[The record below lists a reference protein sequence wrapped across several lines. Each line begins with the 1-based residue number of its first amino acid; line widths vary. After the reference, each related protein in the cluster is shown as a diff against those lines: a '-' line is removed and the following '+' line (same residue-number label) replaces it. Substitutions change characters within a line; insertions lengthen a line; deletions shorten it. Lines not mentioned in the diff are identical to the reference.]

1 MKINK
6 VFLSFLAVFLLTIPA
21 CFAQTPT
28 RTLSVSGL
36 KGNVV
41 VRKDARGIPYIEA
54 KSDADLYFAQG
65 FVTASDRLWQMD
77 LYRRVAR
84 GQTAELFG
92 KQTLE
97 EDKRWRRFG
106 FSNVVAET
114 YKNFSPESRAI
125 VDDYA
130 RGVNAYIATLNE
142 KTLPPEFQILRY
154 RPTEW
159 LPTDSLV
166 IGAIISDGLSTTWQT
181 DVLRASFADLSK
193 EKFNQLFMEKT
204 PLDVL
209 VVGTDAEVQSSRFKV
224 QSRENEFRVT
234 NYELRKNEIR
244 NPIDGALL
252 EFAAKDAEIR
262 KSSLER
268 IGFYQEAN
276 AMSNNWVV
284 SGKRTADGKPMLAN
298 DPHLPASAPSVWYL
312 TNLSTDKSRVSG
324 VTFPGIPGIVLGHNE
339 NIAWGATNLGP
350 DVQDLYLETFN
361 DKNQYKTAS
370 GWQDAR
376 VRREEIKVRKNLL
389 SPETENETLEVIE
402 TRNGVIISEQT
413 GKKYALKWTALD
425 AKNDS
430 FTAFLL
436 LDRAKNWDD
445 FRAALKTYGGA
456 TQNFVYADAKG
467 NIGYYGAGRI
477 PVRRSG
483 DGSVPYDGATNA
495 GDWTSFIPFED
506 LPNSFNPPEGIIV
519 TANQRVVGD
528 GYKYFLT
535 HNWAAPFRARRIYE
549 RLAANNK
556 LTVDDMRDIQ
566 FDTTSLAHL
575 RFAREVVNLN
585 GASAETLKLLNGWDG
600 KMNADSQAALLANE
614 IRALFRSKIFDAN
627 SIKDKP
633 GGEANFLDWLI
644 TEKPKSWLPKEFN
657 SYKDLLVASDAEARA
672 NLTKKYGANPAD
684 WLYGKTAQIRFA
696 HPLAAAPLVGG
707 LFAIEPFPL
716 NGSGLSPN
724 VGASV
729 SMRHVAVPGNWDA
742 TRHGIAL
749 GESGDPKSAHY
760 KDQLE
765 NWKSGDTQIFPFTKA
780 AVEKAATEII
790 LMKP

>member
-6 VFLSFLAVFLLTIPA
+6 IFLPLLTIFLLTISS
-21 CFAQTPT
+21 CLAQAPTPT
-28 RTLSVSGL
+28 LNVSGL
-36 KGNVV
+36 KESVT

-54 KSDADLYFAQG
+54 VNDADLYFAQG

-92 KQTLE
+92 KLTLE

-106 FSNVVAET
+106 FSNIVAET
-114 YKNFSPESRAI
+114 YKNFPAESRSI
-125 VDDYA
+125 VDNYA

-166 IGAIISDGLSTTWQT
+166 IGAIINDGLSTSWQS
-181 DVLRASFADLSK
+181 DIQRAAFAGLPK
-193 EKFNQLFMEKT
+193 EKIEQLFNEKT

-209 VVGTDAEVQSSRFKV
+209 VVGRDAAVQSSKLKV
-224 QSRENEFRVT
+224 QS
-234 NYELRKNEIR
+234 ELNKLR
-244 NPIDGALL
+244 NPIDYSLLALAL
-252 EFAAKDAEIR
+252 TDAEIR
-262 KSSLER
+262 KNSLER

-284 SGKRTADGKPMLAN
+284 SGKRAADGKPILAN
-298 DPHLPASAPSVWYL
+298 DPHLPGNAPSVWYL
-312 TNLSTDKSRVSG
+312 TNLSTKNSRVSG
-324 VTFPGIPGIVLGHNE
+324 VTFPGVPGIVLGHNE

-350 DVQDLYLETFN
+350 DVQDVYLERFN

-370 GWQDAR
+370 GWQDAKI
-376 VRREEIKVRKNLL
+376 RREEIKVRQNLL
-389 SPETENETLEVIE
+389 SPDATSEILEVVE
-402 TRNGVIISEQT
+402 TGNGVIISEQA
-413 GKKYALKWTALD
+413 GIKYALKWTALD
-425 AKNDS
+425 AKNDA

-436 LDRAKNWDD
+436 LDRARNWDD

-456 TQNFVYADAKG
+456 TQNFVYADVKG

-477 PVRRSG
+477 PIRRTG

-495 GDWTSFIPFED
+495 GDWTGFIPFED
-506 LPNSFNPPEGIIV
+506 LPQRYNPPEGIIV

-528 GYKYFLT
+528 DYKYFLT
-535 HNWAAPFRARRIYE
+535 HNWAAPFRARRIFE
-549 RLAANNK
+549 RLNAKNK

-575 RFAREVVNLN
+575 RFAHEVVNLKA
-585 GASAETLKLLNGWDG
+585 ASAETLKLIENWDG
-600 KMNADSQAALLANE
+600 KMNADSQAALVANE
-614 IRALFRSKIFDAN
+614 MRNVFRNKILSGN
-627 SIKDKP
+627 GITNKP
-633 GGEANFLDWLI
+633 GGEAGFLDWLI
-644 TEKPKSWLPKEFN
+644 TEKPKNWLPKEFKD
-657 SYKDLLVASDAEARA
+657 YKDLLVASDAEARA
-672 NLTKKYGANPAD
+672 NLAKKYGANSLE
-684 WLYGKTAQIRFA
+684 WLYGKAFQIRFS

-707 LFAIEPFPL
+707 LFAVESFPL
-716 NGSGLSPN
+716 NGNGLSPN

-729 SMRHVAVPGNWDA
+729 SMRHITVPGNWDA

-749 GESGDPKSAHY
+749 GESGDPKSAHF

-765 NWKSGDTQIFPFTKA
+765 GWKSGDIPVFPFTKS
-780 AVEKAATEII
+780 AVEKATMEII

>member
-6 VFLSFLAVFLLTIPA
+6 IFLPLLTILLLTISS
-21 CFAQTPT
+21 CLAQTPT
-28 RTLSVSGL
+28 QTLDVSGL
-36 KGNVV
+36 KESVT

-54 KSDADLYFAQG
+54 SNDADLYFAQG

-92 KQTLE
+92 KLTLE

-106 FSNVVAET
+106 FSNIVAET
-114 YKNFSPESRAI
+114 YKNFPAESRSI
-125 VDDYA
+125 VDNYA

-166 IGAIISDGLSTTWQT
+166 IGAIVNDGLSTSWQA
-181 DVLRASFADLSK
+181 DIQRAAFAGLSK
-193 EKFNQLFMEKT
+193 EKIEQLFNEKT

-209 VVGTDAEVQSSRFKV
+209 VVGRDAAVQNSKFKI
-224 QSRENEFRVT
+224 QSRRDESK
-234 NYELRKNEIR
+234 KNEIR
-244 NPIDGALL
+244 NPIDDSLL
-252 EFAAKDAEIR
+252 EMAINDGEIR

-276 AMSNNWVV
+276 RMSNNWVV
-284 SGKRTADGKPMLAN
+284 SGKRAADGKPILAN
-298 DPHLPASAPSVWYL
+298 DPHLPGNVPSVWYL
-312 TNLSTDKSRVSG
+312 TNLSTKNSRVSG
-324 VTFPGIPGIVLGHNE
+324 VTFPGVPGIILGHNE

-350 DVQDLYLETFN
+350 DVQDVYLETFN

-370 GWQDAR
+370 GWHDAR
-376 VRREEIKVRKNLL
+376 IRREEIKVRQNLL
-389 SPETENETLEVIE
+389 SPDATSETLEVVE
-402 TRNGVIISEQT
+402 TGNGVIISEQA

-425 AKNDS
+425 AKNDA

-436 LDRAKNWDD
+436 LDRARNWDD

-456 TQNFVYADAKG
+456 TQNFVYADVKG

-477 PVRRSG
+477 PIRRTG

-495 GDWTSFIPFED
+495 GDWTGFIPFED
-506 LPNSFNPPEGIIV
+506 LPQSYNPPEGVIV
-519 TANQRVVGD
+519 TANQRVVGGD
-528 GYKYFLT
+528 YKYFLT
-535 HNWAAPFRARRIYE
+535 HNWAAPFRARRIFE
-549 RLAANNK
+549 RLNAKNK
-556 LTVDDMRDIQ
+556 LTVEDMRDIQ
-566 FDTTSLAHL
+566 SDTTSLAHL
-575 RFAREVVNLN
+575 RFARETLNLKA
-585 GASAETLKLLNGWDG
+585 ASAETLKLIENWDG
-600 KMNADSQAALLANE
+600 KMNADSQAALVVNE
-614 IRALFRSKIFDAN
+614 LRSVFRNKIFSGN
-627 SIKDKP
+627 GITNKP
-633 GGEANFLDWLI
+633 GGEAGFLDWLI
-644 TEKPKSWLPKEFN
+644 TEKPKNWLPKEFKD
-657 SYKDLLVASDAEARA
+657 YKDLLIAADAEARA
-672 NLTKKYGANPAD
+672 NLAKKYGVNPLE
-684 WLYGKTAQIRFA
+684 WLYGKAFQIRFS

-707 LFAIEPFPL
+707 LFAIESFPL
-716 NGSGLSPN
+716 NGNGLSPN
-724 VGASV
+724 VGGSV
-729 SMRHVAVPGNWDA
+729 SMRHIAVPGNWDA

-765 NWKSGDTQIFPFTKA
+765 NWKSGDTQIFPFSKP
-780 AVEKAATEII
+780 AVEKAAVEVI

>member
-6 VFLSFLAVFLLTIPA
+6 VFLSLLAVFLLTIPA
-21 CFAQTPT
+21 CFAQSPT
-28 RTLSVSGL
+28 QTLTVSGL
-36 KGNVV
+36 KENVI

-54 KSDADLYFAQG
+54 ETDADLYFAQG
-65 FVTASDRLWQMD
+65 FMTASDRLWQMD

-92 KQTLE
+92 KLTLE

-125 VDDYA
+125 VDNYA
-130 RGVNAYIATLNE
+130 RGVNAYIATSNE
-142 KTLPPEFQILRY
+142 KTLPSEFQILRY
-154 RPTEW
+154 KPTEW
-159 LPTDSLV
+159 MPTDSLV
-166 IGAIISDGLSTTWQT
+166 IGAIINDGLSTTWQS
-181 DVLRASFADLSK
+181 DILRASFNDLPK
-193 EKFNQLFMEKT
+193 EKFNRLFTEKT

-209 VVGTDAEVQSSRFKV
+209 VVGKDNEVQSLKSRV
-224 QSRENEFRVT
+224 QSFR
-234 NYELRKNEIR
+234 KEIQNPKSKIQ
-244 NPIDGALL
+244 NPIDDSLL
-252 EFAAKDAEIR
+252 ELASSDAEIR
-262 KSSLER
+262 KSSLSR

-284 SGKRTADGKPMLAN
+284 SGKRTADGKPLLAN

-312 TNLSTDKSRVSG
+312 TNLSTGNFRVSG

-361 DKNQYKTAS
+361 DKNQYKTAN
-370 GWQDAR
+370 GWQDAK

-389 SPETENETLEVIE
+389 SPETETEILEVVE
-402 TRNGVIISEQT
+402 TKNGVIVSEQS

-456 TQNFVYADAKG
+456 TQNFVYADVKG

-477 PVRRSG
+477 PVRRTG
-483 DGSVPYDGATNA
+483 DGSIPYDGAGDA
-495 GDWTSFIPFED
+495 GDWTGFVPFED
-506 LPNSFNPPEGIIV
+506 LPNSYNPPEGIIV
-519 TANQRVVGD
+519 TANQRVAGD
-528 GYKYFLT
+528 NYKYFLT
-535 HNWAAPFRARRIYE
+535 HSWASPYRARRIYE
-549 RLAANNK
+549 LLQANPK
-556 LTVDDMRDIQ
+556 LTVNDFKNIQ
-566 FDTTSLAHL
+566 NDVFSIPYSN
-575 RFAREVVNLN
+575 FAREVVKL
-585 GASAETLKLLNGWDG
+585 GAASKETLNVLRSWDG
-600 KMNADSQAALLANE
+600 RMSADSKGALLTNE
-614 IRALFRSKIFDAN
+614 IGRIFLRKILTANIGEQRAEKFGWGNLPSFV
-627 SIKDKP
+627 
-633 GGEANFLDWLI
+633 DWI
-644 TEKPKSWLPKEFN
+644 IREKPINWLPKEFAD
-657 SYKDLLVASDAEARA
+657 YKQIMIIADKEARE
-672 NLTKKYGANPAD
+672 NLTRKYGADETKWVWGNAV
-684 WLYGKTAQIRFA
+684 KANFS
-696 HPLAAAPLVGG
+696 HPLASAPLIGG
-707 LFAIEPFPL
+707 LFAIEPFPQ
-716 NGSGLSPN
+716 NGSGTTTN
-724 VGASV
+724 VGANV
-729 SMRHVAVPGNWDA
+729 SMRHITVPGNWDA
-742 TRHGIAL
+742 TVLEIAL

-765 NWKSGDTQIFPFTKA
+765 NWKSGDTQIFPFTKP
-780 AVEKAATEII
+780 AVEKAAIEVI